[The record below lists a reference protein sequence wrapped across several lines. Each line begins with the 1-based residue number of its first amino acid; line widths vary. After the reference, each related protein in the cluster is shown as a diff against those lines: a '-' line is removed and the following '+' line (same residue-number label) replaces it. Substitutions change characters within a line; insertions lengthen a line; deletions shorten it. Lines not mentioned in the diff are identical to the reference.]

1 MSTDIKLDENIE
13 IDLNDLLNNNLVLW
27 NDDHNSFDTVI
38 VALIKVVRQ
47 TQEQAEQCALI
58 AHTKG
63 RCKVKSGSMKE
74 LRPLREGL
82 IEFGLNAT
90 IE

>member
-1 MSTDIKLDENIE
+1 MSTDIKLDEDVD
-13 IDLNDLLNNNLVLW
+13 IDLNDLLNNTLVLW
-27 NDDHNSFDTVI
+27 NDDHNSFETVI
-38 VALIKVVRQ
+38 VALVRVVRQ

-63 RCKVKSGSMKE
+63 RCNIKSGTMKV
-74 LRPLREGL
+74 LRPLKDGL
-82 IEFGLNAT
+82 TDIGLSVT